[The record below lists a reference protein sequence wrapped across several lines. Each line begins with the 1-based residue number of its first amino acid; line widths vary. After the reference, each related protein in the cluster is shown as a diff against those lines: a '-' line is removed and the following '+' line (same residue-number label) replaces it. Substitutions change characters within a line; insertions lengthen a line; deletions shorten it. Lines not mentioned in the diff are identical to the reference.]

1 MQKLVVSFTHL
12 YGGAGIK
19 GTVFTEK
26 RVRQWRHQV
35 LVTSKD
41 ANIMRKIY
49 PSSRFNDK
57 NAFKKKYKIVCQ
69 ISAVQT
75 RVGGY
80 MDATTT
86 YPNITP

>member
-1 MQKLVVSFTHL
+1 MHKLVVSFTHL
-12 YGGAGIK
+12 YSGAGIK
-19 GTVFTEK
+19 GRVFTEK
-26 RVRQWRHQV
+26 RVRQWHHQV

-57 NAFKKKYKIVCQ
+57 NALKKKYKKVCQ

-75 RVGGY
+75 GVYGY

-86 YPNITP
+86 HPNITP

>member
-1 MQKLVVSFTHL
+1 MFLLPIYMVVLVLKVQCL
-12 YGGAGIK
+12 RK
-19 GTVFTEK
+19 K

-35 LVTSKD
+35 LVTSRD

-75 RVGGY
+75 RVGEY